1 MAAGLTTKEVLM
13 EGGGISRKEFDSLL
27 SKLMAE
33 PVTSKEKLY
42 ESKDDMKS
50 RMEMMIMEIQ
60 VRIIQ

>member
-1 MAAGLTTKEVLM
+1 M